1 MRISTPYIA
10 KLVITTADID
20 GYTGIVNRFHYF
32 YPGSEVSFEFTCA
45 DCPVAGDK
53 VAGKQDKIYT
63 SAFNLGNKLVED
75 NLIDSIVVTA
85 AVAGNNKFPGPLR
98 KSCRGKCR

>member
-1 MRISTPYIA
+1 MRINIPNITQ
-10 KLVITTADID
+10 LVIATADID
-20 GYTGIVNRFHYF
+20 GNISIVNRFHYF
-32 YPGSEVSFEFTCA
+32 YPDSEVSFEFTCA

-63 SAFNLGNKLVED
+63 SAFNLGSKLAED